1 MAARVSARGPLSRD
15 EIIRAALDLAESDGL
30 EKMSLH
36 KIAQA
41 VGVKTMSLYNH
52 VADKSDVLDAM
63 ADRIMA
69 EIVLPDMDAMSWEDG
84 LRSLSAAFRSA
95 AMRYP
100 CSAPL
105 VLTRRINAP
114 SVLPVVDAAL
124 RLLDRAGV
132 ESADAVHILRTYIAF
147 LVGTMLR
154 EIGTSPTSS
163 VQASNIATSASD
175 LVNAGLPAVAA
186 AADELAVCDHEYE
199 MQFGMDLLLNCVR
212 ARTRTSR

>member
-1 MAARVSARGPLSRD
+1 MAARASARGPLSRD
-15 EIIRAALDLAESDGL
+15 EIVRAAIDLAEDGGL

-52 VADKSDVLDAM
+52 VADKSDVLDGM
-63 ADRIMA
+63 ADQIMA
-69 EIVLPDMDAMSWEDG
+69 EIVLPDLDAMSWEDG
-84 LRSLSAAFRSA
+84 LRSLSTAFRSA

-132 ESADAVHILRTYIAF
+132 GTADAVHILRTYIAF

-163 VQASNIATSASD
+163 VQPSIVATSASA
-175 LVNAGLPAVAA
+175 LVDAGLPAVAD
-186 AADELAVCDHEYE
+186 AADELSVCDHEYE
-199 MQFGMDLLLNCVR
+199 MQFGLNLLLNSVR
-212 ARTRTSR
+212 ARTRTSK